1 MENRSL
7 TSGHLALANLKRKAF
22 RSGSM
27 VVVVFIFAFTLFGGL
42 MFSSNLQNGLNE
54 LTGRL
59 GADILLV
66 PTGSDNKMQSILLK
80 GEPNQFY
87 LAADLAE
94 KVRAVPGVAQA
105 SPQLF
110 IASLAAGCCA
120 VEVQLIGFDQKTDFS
135 IAPWTLKKLNRPLK
149 DREIVVGAS
158 IIAEVGEELKF
169 FDQLF
174 TVAAKMDKTG
184 MGFDASVFMDI
195 ELARQTMREGNL
207 LPPGEDSPDNL
218 VSAILVKIQEGA
230 DVDDVSSEIMLPY
243 YLQYKFM
250 PVKATHMFAKLATS
264 LKSISV
270 ILYCMALSFGGVAF
284 ITLFTVFSSSLHE
297 RKREMSLLR
306 ILGATK
312 TKLAGIILTESACIG
327 LAGAVLGVLSSGV
340 LMLAFSPLLFKSLE
354 LPHLQPDLTDVFVYG
369 LLAFAAATLV
379 GPLAGAWSAYRIT
392 KIDVYASLREGE

>member
-1 MENRSL
+1 MI
-7 TSGHLALANLKRKAF
+7 F
-22 RSGSM
+22 
-27 VVVVFIFAFTLFGGL
+27 VVFIFAFALFGGL
-42 MFSSNLQNGLNE
+42 IFSSNLQNGLNE

-66 PTGSDNKMQSILLK
+66 PTGADAKMQSILLK

-94 KVRAVPGVAQA
+94 KVRTVPGVAQA

-135 IAPWTLKKLNRPLK
+135 LAPWMTKKLHRPLK

-195 ELARQTMREGNL
+195 DLARQTMREGKL
-207 LPPGEDSPDNL
+207 LPSDAERADTII
-218 VSAILVKIQEGA
+218 SAILVKIKEDTDIDSVA
-230 DVDDVSSEIMLPY
+230 SDIMRPY
-243 YLQYKFM
+243 HLQYKFM
-250 PVKATHMFAKLATS
+250 PVKSTHMFSKLATS
-264 LKSISV
+264 LKNLST
-270 ILYCMALSFGGVAF
+270 ILYILAFAFGFVAF
-284 ITLFTVFSSSLHE
+284 ITLFTVFSGSLNE

-312 TKLAGIILTESACIG
+312 TRLASIILTESACIG
-327 LAGAVLGVLSSGV
+327 LAGAALGVLVSGV
-340 LMLAFSPLLFKSLE
+340 LMLAFSPLLFQRLE
-354 LPHLQPDLTDVFVYG
+354 LPHLQPDLMEIFVYG
-369 LLAFAAATLV
+369 VLAFLAAALV
-379 GPLAGAWSAYRIT
+379 GPLAGAWSAFRIT